1 MTTNIS
7 LLSRAAVIAGIL
19 AVSGLPAL
27 AQTST
32 SQPAATP
39 SAPTV
44 QTTAPVAKSTAPVA
58 KSTGA
63 VVEHKATKDKT
74 HAVKKHDGMIKTAK
88 SDTGHKPASVKP
100 EAAPASGNA
109 VK

>member
-1 MTTNIS
+1 MTTNLS

-32 SQPAATP
+32 GQPAVAP
-39 SAPTV
+39 SAPTT
-44 QTTAPVAKSTAPVA
+44 QTTAPVARTTAPVA

-63 VVEHKATKDKT
+63 VEQKATKDKS
-74 HAVKKHDGMIKTAK
+74 HAVKKHDGMVKTAK
-88 SDTGHKPASVKP
+88 SDTGHKPAPVKP

>member
-32 SQPAATP
+32 NSPAVAP
-39 SAPTV
+39 SAPTT
-44 QTTAPVAKSTAPVA
+44 QTTAPVA

-63 VVEHKATKDKT
+63 VEQKATKDKS
-74 HAVKKHDGMIKTAK
+74 HAVKKHDGMVKTAK
-88 SDTGHKPASVKP
+88 SDTGHKPAPVKP

>member
-1 MTTNIS
+1 MTTNLS

-27 AQTST
+27 AQTS
-32 SQPAATP
+32 QPAVAP
-39 SAPTV
+39 SAPTI
-44 QTTAPVAKSTAPVA
+44 QTTAPVAKTTAPVA

-63 VVEHKATKDKT
+63 VEHKATKDKS
-74 HAVKKHDGMIKTAK
+74 HVVKKHNDMVKTAK
-88 SDTGHKPASVKP
+88 SDTGHKPAPVKP